1 MLKSLKDL
9 LITLAALAA
18 VAAVVW
24 GVDGCLRVDNVHRT
38 TGKPYRWEMDQR
50 LGALPP
56 DHPDHE
62 KRKAE
67 LDAADELRAR
77 ERERRAAAANGDVR
91 PEVGEQ
97 DAAERLAP
105 GERPAEADPRE

>member
-24 GVDGCLRVDNVHRT
+24 GVDGCMRVDNVHRT

-67 LDAADELRAR
+67 LKLADEVRKGITDPKELIAVMRS
-77 ERERRAAAANGDVR
+77 DVKS
-91 PEVGEQ
+91 
-97 DAAERLAP
+97 DRLYKDIKN
-105 GERPAEADPRE
+105 PATQ